1 MESIKDHNR
10 NHIILHWLLKT
21 IIISVVLTLFA
32 DTLVIIVNKTEPLSF
47 YLPVWRRILIDCIF
61 PVVYFV
67 WSGIDLN
74 KQLAKYDKQVAIQHK
89 SQEPQNISRE
99 EKLEK
104 YRSKEPVDYL
114 EEQAE
119 IFRIAVI
126 NEQSTLDIDW
136 DYLNGENKERFT
148 KELASL
154 KNLDEEKYQR
164 TILYIWDR
172 LISTYNKIQEYIEG
186 LEDQRSKEYCAML
199 TIEQLVF
206 SYLAAAYFNSTFKD
220 PKFYYRTILNK
231 IGKEIQGNNGT
242 DLIRKTADYC
252 GISESLILRYRNDQC
267 VKCSVR
273 GCMGRVDE
281 THGIL
286 ELVGPHCDNSIFE
299 ENSEQQNQ
307 DELIPVQENALEY
320 FKTKYGEEYAG
331 EYIQSV
337 IAMLGYYPDMTFRKL
352 KEPWDW
358 CKEIYSLPFDFKWP
372 TEFEEPLIELIF
384 EKIKQ
389 VKDDE
394 KELEA
399 VVFSLISPFD
409 GMCHSLFP
417 KANDKMYVNGAS
429 ALHTY
434 SIDDSSSLDEFK
446 EKWVQSIEETKR
458 ISGEQGLSDVEH
470 IWVLNYAIREKK
482 GLMPL
487 GLGNLDI
494 RRISDIYDE
503 LHFYATIIEAAL
515 LRYGVSR
522 DIFSYMRDSNVFL
535 TDFIDES
542 EIGAVMDMNDDQVS
556 TLVARYGHTLS
567 ATSDDVFSIAIENL
581 KFDKEID
588 SSSSSQSEFKQKIHE
603 MVESIG
609 GGIVLSKETT
619 EECHTVVDEQN
630 VQNNKPLDA
639 DVKYRNSLNRVVITD
654 ELKKYLSAFA
664 QEGYLDQNYHWIRV
678 KGHTIYHA
686 GWMARVSK
694 SNVPDITYGRS
705 ESIIG
710 CTGLTD
716 AASKCATQGK
726 TTKIAEIEK
735 VCIAHG
741 LSKKTC

>member
-10 NHIILHWLLKT
+10 NQIILHWLLKT
-21 IIISVVLTLFA
+21 IIISVVLSVFA
-32 DTLVIIVNKTEPLSF
+32 DNLIIIVNKIKPLSF
-47 YLPVWRRILIDCIF
+47 YIPVWRRILIDCLL

-74 KQLAKYDKQVAIQHK
+74 KKLAKYDKQVAKQHK

-99 EKLEK
+99 EQLVK

-119 IFRIAVI
+119 KFRIAVF

-136 DYLNGENKERFT
+136 DYLDGENKERFT
-148 KELASL
+148 NELASL
-154 KNLDEEKYQR
+154 KDLDEEKYQR

-206 SYLAAAYFNSTFKD
+206 SYIAAAYFNSTFKD
-220 PKFYYRTILNK
+220 PKFCYRTILNK

-286 ELVGPHCDNSIFE
+286 ELVGPHCDNRIFE

-409 GMCHSLFP
+409 GICHSLFP
-417 KANDKMYVNGAS
+417 KANDKMYVNGAI

-446 EKWVQSIEETKR
+446 KKWVQSIEETKK

-567 ATSDDVFSIAIENL
+567 ATSDDVFSIAIENI

-588 SSSSSQSEFKQKIHE
+588 ISSISKSEFNQTIHE

-609 GGIVLSKETT
+609 GGVVLIKEATDDD
-619 EECHTVVDEQN
+619 HAVADERNTQN
-630 VQNNKPLDA
+630 RKPLDA
-639 DVKYRNSLNRVVITD
+639 GVNDINSQNHIVITD
-654 ELKKYLSAFA
+654 ELNKYLSAFA

-686 GWMARVSK
+686 GWMARVIK
-694 SNVPDITYGRS
+694 SNVPDITYGRI
-705 ESIIG
+705 ENIIG

-716 AASKCATQGK
+716 AASKCVTQAK
-726 TTKIAEIEK
+726 RTKIAEIEN